1 MPRCSSKIF
10 VPKAIKI
17 TPPVTCALSFKA
29 RPKNFPTWNP
39 KKEVPKVVSP
49 ISRTTREIFIFKK
62 ANETPT
68 PTKNTHIKFIFTHQ
82 SFTRHK
88 KIDAL

>member
-10 VPKAIKI
+10 VPKTIKI

-49 ISRTTREIFIFKK
+49 LQIAAAK
-62 ANETPT
+62 ASLERPT